1 VDIHSRD
8 TATLAASVAAALAG
22 AHIVRVHSVRPT
34 VEALAI
40 ADAILHA
47 EDQENHEGAPF

>member
-1 VDIHSRD
+1 
-8 TATLAASVAAALAG
+8 VAAALAG
-22 AHIVRVHSVRPT
+22 AHIVRVHDVRPA

-47 EDQENHEGAPF
+47 AENPRAVTPS